1 MGSEGIA
8 QIRVF
13 FFGCRIRDSLSDEM
27 MSLVT
32 RDIKW
37 LGGTTGCVGVG

>member
-1 MGSEGIA
+1 M
-8 QIRVF
+8 
-13 FFGCRIRDSLSDEM
+13 RDSLSDEM

-37 LGGTTGCVGVG
+37 LGGTTGCVGVGQVDIDKGDRVF